1 MKNLNS
7 AYVYTVYIY
16 IHIYVI
22 LTFYKGKVAT
32 HFAGAFFRIHIHI
45 CIYIYIYIYIRETSI
60 YDKRSSQIEMG
71 LFFSYHKLLY
81 FKNDR

>member
-45 CIYIYIYIYIRETSI
+45 YVYIYIRETSI
-60 YDKRSSQIEMG
+60 YDKRSSQIEIG
-71 LFFSYHKLLY
+71 LY
-81 FKNDR
+81 FFLS